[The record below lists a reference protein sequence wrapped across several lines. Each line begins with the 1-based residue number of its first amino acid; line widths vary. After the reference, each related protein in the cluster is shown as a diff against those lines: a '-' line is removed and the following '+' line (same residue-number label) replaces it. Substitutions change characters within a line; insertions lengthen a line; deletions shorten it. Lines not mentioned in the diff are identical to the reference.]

1 MLCCLYSYLPFYIF
15 CILNISILGGGVI
28 LAWVVVLLVGDI
40 AFHDDSDNK

>member
-1 MLCCLYSYLPFYIF
+1 MLSIFIFTVLYFLYSEYKYF
-15 CILNISILGGGVI
+15 GGGVI